1 MRLYLSG
8 PITGTDDYKLRFR
21 RAKMELAAA
30 GYTNVVN
37 PAELDGV
44 LPVEQMTWDEIM
56 TVCIELLAGCDA
68 LILMDGWERS
78 IGCNREVG
86 YAQGADLIVVPLDE
100 MLRGVRE

>member
-1 MRLYLSG
+1 
-8 PITGTDDYKLRFR
+8 
-21 RAKMELAAA
+21 
-30 GYTNVVN
+30 
-37 PAELDGV
+37 
-44 LPVEQMTWDEIM
+44 MTWDEIM

-100 MLRGVRE
+100 MTKN